1 MLLYGCVETMTGVE
15 AEAVYLEGGRIADV
29 GSLQDLSARY
39 PGAKKYFFE
48 QITPGLHEAHAH
60 PQMWGLQ
67 LDSLDL
73 EGLGDPQAVARK
85 VAEKA
90 RTLPPGT
97 WIRGGGYLFRAYPSR
112 ELLDAAAPHHP
123 VFLQSR
129 DRHSAWANSLALRE
143 ASITAQTPDMP
154 GGVVVR
160 DAQGEPTG
168 YLLET
173 AQELINRVLPPPGLA
188 ELERGLQDLARRGYT
203 AVHHMGWCH
212 YSLAEQLAASGR
224 LPLRLWWALDRD
236 HWRETQPGWRGDRLE
251 IAAVKFFADGA
262 LGSRTAWMVEP
273 YPDGSYGLALDPLE
287 LIESEGQAAL
297 AAGFGLAV
305 HAIGTRAVQGVLEV
319 FHRLQA
325 RTGQTAGAAVHRTDD
340 PLAGQTAG
348 AAVHRARRIF
358 RLEHAQH
365 VRDQELP
372 RFAGLNLAISMQP
385 MHLLG
390 DAELVRYHLPDHQHE
405 AFRLR
410 DLWNT
415 GLPLAFGSDAPVM
428 KPLYELNLQ
437 AATQHPLN
445 PAQRLTP
452 AEVLWA
458 HTRGAA
464 LAAGWPQHGQIRP
477 GAPADLTLWAQGR
490 PVGRV
495 FAGVLELG

>member
-1 MLLYGCVETMTGVE
+1 MLLYGRVETMTE
-15 AEAVYLEGGRIADV
+15 AKEVEAVYLDGDRIVDV

-39 PGAKKYFFE
+39 PGVKKHFFE

-60 PQMWGLQ
+60 PQMWGMQ
-67 LDSLDL
+67 LESLDL
-73 EGLGDPQAVARK
+73 EGLNDPQAVAQV

-90 RTLPPGT
+90 HTLPPGT
-97 WIRGGGYLFRAYPSR
+97 WIRGGGYLFRAYPTR
-112 ELLDAAAPHHP
+112 ALLDAAAPHHP

-129 DRHSAWANSLALRE
+129 DRHSAWVNARALER
-143 ASITAQTPDMP
+143 AGITAQTPDLP
-154 GGVVVR
+154 DGALVR
-160 DAQGEPTG
+160 DARGEPTG
-168 YLLET
+168 YLLEA
-173 AQELINRVLPPPGLA
+173 AQELVQRAMPKPGLA

-212 YSLAEQLAASGR
+212 HSLAEQLAASGR
-224 LPLRLWWALDRD
+224 LPVRLWWALDRD

-262 LGSRTAWMVEP
+262 LGSRTAWMIEP
-273 YPDGSYGLALDPLE
+273 YPDGTHGLALDPLE
-287 LIESEGQAAL
+287 LIECEGRAAL
-297 AAGFGLAV
+297 QAGFGLAV

-325 RTGQTAGAAVHRTDD
+325 PSHPPAQ
-340 PLAGQTAG
+340 
-348 AAVHRARRIF
+348 RIF

-365 VRDQELP
+365 VRDQELT

-390 DAELVRYHLPDHQHE
+390 DVELVRFHLKGHEHE

-410 DLWNT
+410 DLWDT

-445 PAQRLTP
+445 PAQSLTP

-464 LAAGWPQHGQIRP
+464 LAAGWPRHGQICS
-477 GAPADLTLWAQGR
+477 GAPADLTLWGQGR

-495 FAGVLELG
+495 FAGVLELA